1 METDLRL
8 AHPMPQDAGF
18 GDRLAG
24 PRWVLALCFATIV
37 FDGYDL
43 IFAAFRFL
51 AGLGLGGVMPT
62 TVALT
67 VEWAPPRRHHLFN
80 ALMFSGYS
88 VGGIAAALLALWLL
102 PHHGFRVLFALG
114 MLPLVTVVPLAR
126 RFLPESRA
134 FHRPVAG
141 SGRRRGCNGA
151 AALFARPRLAASLLF
166 PLASFCGLLL
176 VFGLNTWLPK
186 IMQKAG
192 YPVTSAIAFL
202 VARSCGEPD

>member
-1 METDLRL
+1 M
-8 AHPMPQDAGF
+8 
-18 GDRLAG
+18 
-24 PRWVLALCFATIV
+24 
-37 FDGYDL
+37 
-43 IFAAFRFL
+43 
-51 AGLGLGGVMPT
+51 
-62 TVALT
+62 
-67 VEWAPPRRHHLFN
+67 
-80 ALMFSGYS
+80 
-88 VGGIAAALLALWLL
+88 
-102 PHHGFRVLFALG
+102 LFALG

-141 SGRRRGCNGA
+141 SSRRRARNGA
-151 AALFARPRLAASLLF
+151 AALFARSRLAASLLF

-202 VARSCGEPD
+202 VALNVGAVLGAVSGSTVADRFGAKVVAVGGFLVAAVAVVLMSRGLPVGLLYLVVGAAGCGSVGTQILINGYVASYFGPEYRASALGWTLGGW